1 MRVRV
6 HTFIGCAMVLW
17 CGDPREADGEHLVE
31 WTVDEE
37 IHWGRNTCAAPSSVP
52 ELRHEG
58 DVVLMSGLLH
68 LTEDGAALLQMG
80 PWSVL
85 FDLASPVP
93 SGLDGTW
100 VQISAGSER
109 VALYPYQT

>member
-1 MRVRV
+1 
-6 HTFIGCAMVLW
+6 
-17 CGDPREADGEHLVE
+17 
-31 WTVDEE
+31 
-37 IHWGRNTCAAPSSVP
+37 
-52 ELRHEG
+52 
-58 DVVLMSGLLH
+58 MSGLLH